1 MLASVRADPPPAGQI
16 HADAVML
23 CQAKL
28 LSNGSSGVQF
38 AAMALAVVEG
48 QADDAVAL
56 LKGKGRSSGGIQ
68 TSGEKRDG
76 SALTHLRTVSS
87 CRAQ

>member
-1 MLASVRADPPPAGQI
+1 
-16 HADAVML
+16 
-23 CQAKL
+23 
-28 LSNGSSGVQF
+28 
-38 AAMALAVVEG
+38 MALAVVKG

-56 LKGKGRSSGGIQ
+56 FKGKGCSGGGIQ
-68 TSGEKRDG
+68 TPREQRDG

>member
-1 MLASVRADPPPAGQI
+1 
-16 HADAVML
+16 ML

-28 LSNGSSGVQF
+28 LSYGSSGVQF

-56 LKGKGRSSGGIQ
+56 LKGKGRSGGRIQ
-68 TSGEKRDG
+68 TSR
-76 SALTHLRTVSS
+76 
-87 CRAQ
+87 

>member
-1 MLASVRADPPPAGQI
+1 
-16 HADAVML
+16 ML
-23 CQAKL
+23 CYAKL
-28 LSNGSSGVQF
+28 LSNGSGGVQF
-38 AAMALAVVEG
+38 AAMALAVVKG

-56 LKGKGRSSGGIQ
+56 FKGKGRSGGGIQ

>member
-1 MLASVRADPPPAGQI
+1 
-16 HADAVML
+16 ML

-28 LSNGSSGVQF
+28 LSNGSGGVQF

-48 QADDAVAL
+48 QADDPVSL
-56 LKGKGRSSGGIQ
+56 LKGKGCSGGGIQ
-68 TSGEKRDG
+68 TSREQRDG

>member
-1 MLASVRADPPPAGQI
+1 
-16 HADAVML
+16 ML

-28 LSNGSSGVQF
+28 LCNGSSGVQF
-38 AAMALAVVEG
+38 AAMALAVVKG

-56 LKGKGRSSGGIQ
+56 FKGKGCSGGGIQ
-68 TSGEKRDG
+68 TSREQRDG

>member
-1 MLASVRADPPPAGQI
+1 
-16 HADAVML
+16 ML

-28 LSNGSSGVQF
+28 LGDRSGGIQF

-48 QADDAVAL
+48 QADDAVTL
-56 LKGKGRSSGGIQ
+56 LKGKGRSGGGIQ
-68 TSGEKRDG
+68 TSREKRDG